1 MPGQVAQKPTALK
14 CPQHVL
20 KFAEP
25 PNTVEGD
32 EMSSQEYIEFV
43 DNSLQEF
50 FDNYP
55 YWDVNLNVIQ

>member
-1 MPGQVAQKPTALK
+1 MPVSVAQKPTALK
-14 CPQHVL
+14 RPLHVL
-20 KFAEP
+20 KFAES

-43 DNSLQEF
+43 DKSLQEF

-55 YWDVNLNVIQ
+55 Y

>member
-1 MPGQVAQKPTALK
+1 MPGQVAQKPTAHK
-14 CPQHVL
+14 RPQHVL

-32 EMSSQEYIEFV
+32 EISSQEYIEFV

-55 YWDVNLNVIQ
+55 YWDVHLNVIQ